1 MAETFQQ
8 EFLMFKQFPT
18 IAITLVTF
26 LALSTPV
33 LAKSYGAGLSLNQTT
48 PLTEIL
54 SNPDNYVGQQ
64 VQLKGLIVDVCEMRG
79 CWLYIA
85 GDQPFE
91 KIRVKVVDGEIVF
104 PLEAR
109 GKQGT
114 VEGVVEKFVLT
125 REEVIKNRQHHAE
138 ERGESF
144 DPATVT
150 SGETVYQLR
159 GTGAEINL

>member
-1 MAETFQQ
+1 MH
-8 EFLMFKQFPT
+8 KQLQ
-18 IAITLVTF
+18 IVVTSLF
-26 LALSTPV
+26 VLLLLASPV
-33 LAKSYGAGLSLNQTT
+33 LAKSFGAGLSLDQTT
-48 PLTEIL
+48 SLTEL
-54 SNPDNYVGQQ
+54 LGNPDNYVDKQ
-64 VQLKGLIVDVCEMRG
+64 VQLKGLIVDVCEKRG
-79 CWLYIA
+79 CWLYIT

-91 KIRVKVVDGEIVF
+91 KIRVKVVDGQIVF

-114 VEGVVEKFVLT
+114 VEGVVEKFELT

-150 SGETVYQLR
+150 SGETVYQLL

>member
-1 MAETFQQ
+1 MH
-8 EFLMFKQFPT
+8 KQLQ
-18 IAITLVTF
+18 IVVTSLF
-26 LALSTPV
+26 VLLLLASPV
-33 LAKSYGAGLSLNQTT
+33 LAKSFGAGLSLDQTT
-48 PLTEIL
+48 SLTEL
-54 SNPDNYVGQQ
+54 LGNPDNYVDKQ
-64 VQLKGLIVDVCEMRG
+64 VQLKGLIVDVCEKRG
-79 CWLYIA
+79 CWLYIT

-91 KIRVKVVDGEIVF
+91 KIRVKVVDGQIVF

>member
-1 MAETFQQ
+1 MH
-8 EFLMFKQFPT
+8 KQLQ
-18 IAITLVTF
+18 IVVTSLF
-26 LALSTPV
+26 VLLLLASPV
-33 LAKSYGAGLSLNQTT
+33 LAKSFGAGLSLDQTT
-48 PLTEIL
+48 SLTEL
-54 SNPDNYVGQQ
+54 LGNPDNYVDKQ
-64 VQLKGLIVDVCEMRG
+64 VQLKGLIVDVCEKRG
-79 CWLYIA
+79 CWLYIT

-91 KIRVKVVDGEIVF
+91 KIRVKVVDGQIVF

-114 VEGVVEKFVLT
+114 VEGVVEKFELT